1 MGDTCKLI
9 LEAIKERGQRSF
21 EKEIL
26 SFKPRTDKKADEIER
41 DIRTFRTED
50 KFKIG

>member
-26 SFKPRTDKKADEIER
+26 AFKPRT
-41 DIRTFRTED
+41 ED
-50 KFKIG
+50 GKNASEFLI